1 MSQPQ
6 VMGRRSGRHI
16 ISGSGSDNK
25 KRGRTICEFAS
36 IPQVALLLCRGD
48 GDGRT
53 DRRIA
58 HTSPDHIYN
67 NMNLSVG
74 AEIVNE

>member
-6 VMGRRSGRHI
+6 VMGRRSGRRV
-16 ISGSGSDNK
+16 ISGSRSDNK
-25 KRGRTICEFAS
+25 KGI
-36 IPQVALLLCRGD
+36 LLLFAVAVRASLTWSLC
-48 GDGRT
+48 GDGR
-53 DRRIA
+53 RIDGRGGGS